1 MTLLLIIAAA
11 SFPMVFG
18 QVVRLVTGTGPDDP
32 EFLERYR
39 KSLHHWPRTWAVFGA
54 VTARLPGS
62 AWRP

>member
-39 KSLHHWPRTWAVFGA
+39 KSS
-54 VTARLPGS
+54 VTGRALGPSS
-62 AWRP
+62 AL